1 MPTLETPINHI
12 WIYNT
17 KKNVWRKGGITSTD
31 IATKALSIKRAI
43 VLGQVVKGISVWH
56 TDASSKS
63 PYMPYIVFPGN
74 VGTELNLKNV
84 YDKVR

>member
-43 VLGQVVKGISVWH
+43 VLGQVVKGIKSVQKEEKYQ
-56 TDASSKS
+56 TLLT
-63 PYMPYIVFPGN
+63 YINNNKERMDYPKYIKAG
-74 VGTELNLKNV
+74 
-84 YDKVR
+84 R